1 MLIDPPNS
9 IHNGRK
15 PIPLNPVCSKLIN
28 DSEAASAVEPPKLT
42 AEDEKKLADAY
53 RAAQDAK

>member
-1 MLIDPPNS
+1 MIT
-9 IHNGRK
+9 
-15 PIPLNPVCSKLIN
+15 
-28 DSEAASAVEPPKLT
+28 VEPPKLT